1 MNDRALARRL
11 LGEQPQTVVRRA
23 DGVLVVIGADGR
35 KHIFTVVQ
43 QQAVMK
49 GGRHEPERGERQ

>member
-1 MNDRALARRL
+1 M
-11 LGEQPQTVVRRA
+11 VRRA

-35 KHIFTVVQ
+35 KHIFTVPQ